1 MEEHSPLSAE
11 GEGNRK
17 KKLINTTTDLKIKMN
32 LEKLTFKVCDVARD
46 LGCFLREEVSKLK
59 TSDIQSKGLHNY
71 VTYVDKESERRIV
84 EQLSVLLPGSGFI
97 AEENP
102 LLEPGEFTWV
112 VDPLD
117 GTTNFIHG
125 VPLYCI
131 SIGLMHHDETILGV
145 IYEPN
150 LKECFY
156 TWKSAPAFLN
166 NEIIRVSSTPTL
178 QEGLF
183 ATGFPY
189 YDYSR
194 LDDYLL
200 IFKYLL
206 QNSRGARRLGTAAA
220 DLAYV
225 ACGRYDGF
233 YEYGLSPWDVTAGG
247 LLVKNAGGIVTDFR
261 GTENYIFGKQMIA
274 ANNLLYTEFFKLF
287 TAWKQE

>member
-1 MEEHSPLSAE
+1 M
-11 GEGNRK
+11 N
-17 KKLINTTTDLKIKMN
+17 IN
-32 LEKLTFKVCDVARD
+32 LEKLTLGVCDIARE
-46 LGCFLREEVSKLK
+46 LGGFLRQEVSKLK

-71 VTYVDKESERRIV
+71 VTYVDQESERRIV
-84 EQLSVLLPGSGFI
+84 EQLSALLPGSGFI

-102 LLEPGEFTWV
+102 GLMPAEYTWV
-112 VDPLD
+112 IDPLD

-131 SIGLMHHDETILGV
+131 SIGLMHHEATILGV

-150 LKECFY
+150 LDECFY
-156 TWKSAPAFLN
+156 TWESAPSYLN
-166 NEIIRVSSTPTL
+166 GSIIRVSSTPVIR
-178 QEGLF
+178 EGLF

-194 LDDYLL
+194 LDDYLA
-200 IFKYLL
+200 IFRHLL
-206 QNSRGARRLGTAAA
+206 QNSHGARRLGSAAA

-233 YEYGLSPWDVTAGG
+233 YEYGLSPWDVNAGG

-261 GTENYIFGKQMIA
+261 GLENYIFGKQIIA
-274 ANNLLYTEFFKLF
+274 ANSSLYTEFLKLF
-287 TAWKQE
+287 TAWKHESN